1 MQGAAK
7 DKSWRMRYLLA
18 EKIVELTKLLGSQNL
33 LSIFVDFLQ
42 DSEGEVK
49 VATTSKAA
57 EFCKLLE
64 SQAIMTNILPHLAT
78 LSKDP
83 IVHVRR
89 TSTFN

>member
-18 EKIVELTKLLGSQNL
+18 EKIVELAKLLGSQNL
-33 LSIFVDFLQ
+33 LPVFVDFLQ

-49 VATTSKAA
+49 VATTNKAA
-57 EFCKLLE
+57 DFCKLLE
-64 SQAIMTNILPHLAT
+64 SKAIITNILPHLAA

-89 TSTFN
+89 TLTFN